1 MHFEER
7 EVGGFRLYA
16 GAREVT
22 PQCFEAMVVVVRVE
36 ESGGIGGEVFRGQR
50 LFGTRLFAT
59 PREALDAA
67 FRTALQALDQRHLAE
82 PDALHESAD
91 DLRRH
96 EPRVPL

>member
-7 EVGGFRLYA
+7 EIGGFRLYA

-22 PQCFEAMVVVVRVE
+22 PQCFEAMVVVVRME
-36 ESGGIGGEVFRGQR
+36 GPSGIGWEVFRGQR

-67 FRTALQALDQRHLAE
+67 FRTALQALDQRHLSPDEPAE
-82 PDALHESAD
+82 PGGIV
-91 DLRRH
+91 LRRSAPV
-96 EPRVPL
+96 PR

>member
-7 EVGGFRLYA
+7 EIGGFRLYA

-22 PQCFEAMVVVVRVE
+22 PQCFEAMVVVVRME
-36 ESGGIGGEVFRGQR
+36 GPSGIGGEVFRGQR

-67 FRTALQALDQRHLAE
+67 FRTALQALDQRHFSLAE
-82 PDALHESAD
+82 VGEPADMALRA
-91 DLRRH
+91 
-96 EPRVPL
+96 

>member
-36 ESGGIGGEVFRGQR
+36 ESGGNGGEVFRGQR

-82 PDALHESAD
+82 SDALREPPD
-91 DLRRH
+91 RLRQH
-96 EPRVPL
+96 EPRAAA

>member
-22 PQCFEAMVVVVRVE
+22 PQCFEAMVVVVRLE
-36 ESGGIGGEVFRGQR
+36 ESGGNGGEVFRGQR

-82 PDALHESAD
+82 SDALHEPAD
-91 DLRRH
+91 GLRRH